1 MNQIESFA
9 TLVREAYEN
18 QDQDQF
24 SQLISID
31 VNNQIVSRLVQELGH
46 VNKSFEKKKTIE
58 SPPPS
63 LLKAFLFRSMKV
75 K

>member
-31 VNNQIVSRLVQELGH
+31 VNNQIVSRLVQELGL
-46 VNKSFEKKKTIE
+46 VNKSFEKKQ
-58 SPPPS
+58 SNPPPS